1 MVSSSMGWRKGSVE
15 KLNILVVNDAIMD
28 VMMGECVRNFS
39 GDVSTIGDD
48 TNCHYKSWYSYLA
61 YYSNIARMH
70 SMHT

>member
-39 GDVSTIGDD
+39 GDASTIGHD
-48 TNCHYKSWYSYLA
+48 TN
-61 YYSNIARMH
+61 
-70 SMHT
+70 